1 MPITFQGNPV
11 PSDVVTRT
19 NGDPRYVSPYFWN
32 VVPTNDGWTSTSV
45 GAGTSLTQGALT
57 LSLQCA
63 STVALSS
70 FGSITAYIN
79 QGTDNQ
85 FRLGTGIGVGGYGTL
100 NFGNTLYFFMRMGS
114 IFNFSNTRTDW
125 VFTVGNQVKNVAL
138 SGLLPLS
145 ASNTGYCALECLSGS
160 LRIVNLAAGAVA
172 VSATRGQVIDSW
184 SSGQNHKSYMVE
196 VRAGTVT
203 VYNGFNGAVLGS
215 LSGAPINADFT
226 PQGASFIAFGAQ
238 SNASSVTVTD
248 RINIYNFAMGFVP

>member
-32 VVPTNDGWTSTSV
+32 VVPTNAGWTSTSV
-45 GAGTSLTQGALT
+45 GTGTALGQT
-57 LSLQCA
+57 PLVLSLQSA
-63 STVALSS
+63 NTLGG
-70 FGSITAYIN
+70 FGSIVSYIN
-79 QGTDNQ
+79 QDSVTQ
-85 FRLGTGIGVGGYGTL
+85 FRLGTGTGVGGYGTL

-125 VFTVGNQVKNVAL
+125 IFTVGNQPKTVAL
-138 SGLLPLS
+138 SALLPLS
-145 ASNTGYCALECLSGS
+145 ASNTGYCALECLSGN

-248 RINIYNFAMGFVP
+248 RINIYNIAMGFVP